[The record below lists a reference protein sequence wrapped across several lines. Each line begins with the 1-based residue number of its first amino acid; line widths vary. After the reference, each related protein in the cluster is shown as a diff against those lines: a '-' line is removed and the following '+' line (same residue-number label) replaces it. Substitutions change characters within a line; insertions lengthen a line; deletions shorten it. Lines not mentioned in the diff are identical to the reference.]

1 MSIASIGLTRA
12 LRIAVGLILTTF
24 VAAGCGNVTVGGY
37 SHVSVDVS
45 GDAPAATPAA
55 PAPAR
60 QTAVVQMAAVQAPA
74 ASSPLRAEGEAEG
87 EIEAD
92 FHLFLVSQTGA
103 SVELGNGDDIRVKID
118 VQGSTEAKPI
128 ENQLIPAGRYTE
140 LRIVFT
146 KIQVEVAQGLVIDGQ
161 EITGEVDVELSGS
174 DLPVTRPLDLV
185 AVDGSMVTMRVDLN
199 AQSWLALV
207 DPATQTIN
215 EQVFADLVDVVVE

>member
-1 MSIASIGLTRA
+1 MSIALNGLLPR
-12 LRIAVGLILTTF
+12 LRIAVGSTLIA
-24 VAAGCGNVTVGGY
+24 VASAGCGNVTVGGY
-37 SHVSVDVS
+37 SEVSVNVS
-45 GDAPAATPAA
+45 GDAPAPTPTA
-55 PAPAR
+55 PAPAP
-60 QTAVVQMAAVQAPA
+60 QMAVAPMAAVRTPA

-92 FHLFLVSQTGA
+92 FRLFLVSETGE
-103 SVELGNGDDIRVKID
+103 SIELGSGDDIRVKID

-146 KIQVEVAQGLVIDGQ
+146 KIQVEVSQGLVIEGQ

-199 AQSWLALV
+199 AQSWLTAV

-215 EQVFADLVDVVVE
+215 EDVFAGLVDVVVQ